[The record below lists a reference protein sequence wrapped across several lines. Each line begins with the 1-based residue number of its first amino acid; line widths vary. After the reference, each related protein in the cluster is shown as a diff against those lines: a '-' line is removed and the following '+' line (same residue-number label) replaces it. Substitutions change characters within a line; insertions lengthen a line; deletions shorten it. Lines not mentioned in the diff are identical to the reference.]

1 MFTCQTDKF
10 LYVLIL
16 HVNTLELLFTYK
28 SKLLTKLKSCDV
40 ITRWQVIAFAM
51 FIFGRSIIGDH
62 CVWRFFTSQSRC
74 CLALYQFEDP
84 ICLLFL

>member
-1 MFTCQTDKF
+1 MNKF
-10 LYVLIL
+10 VYVMIL
-16 HVNTLELLFTYK
+16 HFNSLELLFTYK
-28 SKLLTKLKSCDV
+28 SKFLTKLKSCDV

-62 CVWRFFTSQSRC
+62 CVWRLFASQSRC
-74 CLALYQFEDP
+74 CLALYQFKDP

>member
-1 MFTCQTDKF
+1 MDKF

-16 HVNTLELLFTYK
+16 NVNTLELLFTYK
-28 SKLLTKLKSCDV
+28 SKFLTKLKSCDV

-51 FIFGRSIIGDH
+51 FILGRSIIGDH
-62 CVWRFFTSQSRC
+62 CVRRLFASQSRG
-74 CLALYQFEDP
+74 CLALYQFKDP

>member
-1 MFTCQTDKF
+1 MNKF
-10 LYVLIL
+10 VYVMIL
-16 HVNTLELLFTYK
+16 HFNTLELLFTYK
-28 SKLLTKLKSCDV
+28 SKFLTKLKSCDV

-62 CVWRFFTSQSRC
+62 CVWRLFTSQSRC
-74 CLALYQFEDP
+74 CLALYQFKDP